1 MIRILLVDDQNLVQ
15 QGIKSLLAQDPDLE
29 IVGTLK
35 DGRSAVTMIAEL
47 CPDIVL
53 LDIEMPGMDGITAT
67 KYITRLAPDT
77 KVIILSSHE
86 DKKYLT
92 QALMAGA
99 RAYLLKDSLIADL
112 KQSIIAVNNG
122 YSQIESRL
130 LAKIFDPS
138 NLRQSKSNRR
148 KTNHRSKQAA
158 RSPNSA
164 IPVAVNETN
173 TSREKSLMVAEQVTE
188 DRVFDNNVTDA
199 SDVSGSVV
207 LSQTESNDHDAYLE
221 SPPPVPK
228 INLPDS
234 ELEYFAP
241 LPSVKNIDVAEDVTK
256 SGEITTNGLLP
267 TAVVQHSALQLST
280 TEPSLMVITKSK
292 NYRQQIARYKTKLT
306 QIWASKMLQYEP
318 LINRCH
324 SQLIQYKSR
333 LLPLLKRWHE
343 KGWLTN
349 AGLAFLGLITVI
361 IIGQMFS

>member
-35 DGRSAVTMIAEL
+35 DGRSAVAMIAEL

-99 RAYLLKDSLIADL
+99 RAYLLKDSLIEDL

-122 YSQIESRL
+122 YSHIESRL

-138 NLRQSKSNRR
+138 NLRQSKSNRS
-148 KTNHRSKQAA
+148 KTNHRSKQSA

-173 TSREKSLMVAEQVTE
+173 TSRDKSLMVVEQVTE
-188 DRVFDNNVTDA
+188 DSVFDNNVTD
-199 SDVSGSVV
+199 VSGSVV
-207 LSQTESNDHDAYLE
+207 MTESNDHDVYLE

-234 ELEYFAP
+234 ELEYFAT
-241 LPSVKNIDVAEDVTK
+241 LPSKENADVAGDVTK
-256 SGEITTNGLLP
+256 SGEITANG
-267 TAVVQHSALQLST
+267 LST
-280 TEPSLMVITKSK
+280 TETSLIVFAKSK
-292 NYRQQIARYKTKLT
+292 NHGQQIAQYKTKLT
-306 QIWASKMLQYEP
+306 RIWASSMLQYEP

-333 LLPLLKRWHE
+333 LLPLLKRWHK

-349 AGLAFLGLITVI
+349 AGLVFLGLITVI

>member
-15 QGIKSLLAQDPDLE
+15 QGIKSLLAQDPELE

-138 NLRQSKSNRR
+138 NLRQNQSNKR
-148 KTNHRSKQAA
+148 KTNHRSEQAA

-164 IPVAVNETN
+164 IPVAVSETN
-173 TSREKSLMVAEQVTE
+173 TSRDKSLMVAEQVRSDSE
-188 DRVFDNNVTDA
+188 FDHEFNHNVTD
-199 SDVSGSVV
+199 VSNSVV
-207 LSQTESNDHDAYLE
+207 VTESNDHDAYLE
-221 SPPPVPK
+221 SPGTVPK

-234 ELEYFAP
+234 ELEYFTP
-241 LPSVKNIDVAEDVTK
+241 LPLAKNTDVESDVTK
-256 SGEITTNGLLP
+256 LEEISTNGLLP
-267 TAVVQHSALQLST
+267 TAVVQNSALQLSEI
-280 TEPSLMVITKSK
+280 EPSLMVLTKNK
-292 NYRQQIARYKTKLT
+292 NHRQPIARYKTKLT
-306 QIWASKMLQYEP
+306 QIWASKMLQCKP
-318 LINRCH
+318 LINRCQ

-349 AGLAFLGLITVI
+349 AGLAFLGLVTVI
-361 IIGQMFS
+361 IVGQMFS

>member
-15 QGIKSLLAQDPDLE
+15 QGIKSLLDQDPELE

-35 DGRSAVTMIAEL
+35 DGRSAVTKIAEL

-122 YSQIESRL
+122 YSHIESRL

-138 NLRQSKSNRR
+138 NLRQSKNKRR
-148 KTNHRSKQAA
+148 TTNHRPKRAA
-158 RSPNSA
+158 RSPNSE

-173 TSREKSLMVAEQVTE
+173 TSREKSLMVAEQVRS
-188 DRVFDNNVTDA
+188 DSLFDNVVDNDVTD
-199 SDVSGSVV
+199 VSNSVV
-207 LSQTESNDHDAYLE
+207 MTQSNDHDADLE

-228 INLPDS
+228 INLPES

-241 LPSVKNIDVAEDVTK
+241 LPLAKNADVGEDVNQ
-256 SGEITTNGLLP
+256 SQEITTNGLLP
-267 TAVVQHSALQLST
+267 TAVVHHSALQLPP
-280 TEPSLMVITKSK
+280 TEQSLMVLPESE
-292 NYRQQIARYKTKLT
+292 NYRQQIARYKTKIT

-318 LINRCH
+318 LINRCQ
-324 SQLIQYKSR
+324 SQLIQYKTR
-333 LLPLLKRWHE
+333 FMPLLKQWHE

>member
-99 RAYLLKDSLIADL
+99 RAYLLKDSLVEHL

-122 YSQIESRL
+122 YSQMESRL

-138 NLRQSKSNRR
+138 NLRQSKSNKR
-148 KTNHRSKQAA
+148 KANHRSKQAE

-164 IPVAVNETN
+164 VPVAVNETN
-173 TSREKSLMVAEQVTE
+173 TSRDKSLMVAEQVTE
-188 DRVFDNNVTDA
+188 GDVFDQEITDIP
-199 SDVSGSVV
+199 DSVV
-207 LSQTESNDHDAYLE
+207 LSQVESNNRDAYLK
-221 SPPPVPK
+221 SFAPVPK

-241 LPSVKNIDVAEDVTK
+241 LPLTKNADVGEDVNK
-256 SGEITTNGLLP
+256 LEEITANGLLP
-267 TAVVQHSALQLST
+267 TEVVQHSALQLST
-280 TEPSLMVITKSK
+280 TESSLMVLTKSQ

-306 QIWASKMLQYEP
+306 KIWASKMLQYEP
-318 LINRCH
+318 LINRCQ

-333 LLPLLKRWHE
+333 LLPLLKRWQE

>member
-15 QGIKSLLAQDPDLE
+15 QGIKSLLAQDPELE

-138 NLRQSKSNRR
+138 NLRQSKNKRR
-148 KTNHRSKQAA
+148 KTNHRSKQAR

-173 TSREKSLMVAEQVTE
+173 TSRDKSLMVAEQVTE
-188 DRVFDNNVTDA
+188 DSEFDHNVTDV
-199 SDVSGSVV
+199 SDSVV
-207 LSQTESNDHDAYLE
+207 MTQSNDHDAYLE

-234 ELEYFAP
+234 ELEYFTP
-241 LPSVKNIDVAEDVTK
+241 LPLAKNTNVVKNATK
-256 SGEITTNGLLP
+256 PEKITTNGLLP
-267 TAVVQHSALQLST
+267 NSALQLST
-280 TEPSLMVITKSK
+280 IEPSLMVLTKSK
-292 NYRQQIARYKTKLT
+292 NYRQHLARYKTKLT

-318 LINRCH
+318 LINRCQ

-361 IIGQMFS
+361 IVGQMFS